1 MLDVA
6 VSATYLKTKC
16 ARQTATEAIKLEK
29 VMAEERFEET
39 VWHAFWKKAF
49 QAQGE
54 SVLFTNTKP
63 LFFFKDLNAV
73 SEKTCGFRE

>member
-39 VWHAFWKKAF
+39 V
-49 QAQGE
+49 
-54 SVLFTNTKP
+54 
-63 LFFFKDLNAV
+63 
-73 SEKTCGFRE
+73 